1 MTPLARRAVGMALA
15 RAATSSRPGWVAV
28 AMVLVALAVAAC
40 SQQDERAQVADAIA
54 EQLGEIAKPAW
65 EKENAEP
72 WPDPATGV
80 LAVRDHGSDIEMP
93 AGVADVDVAVGGGR
107 GHGDE
112 DSAETVFGVVVEPTQ
127 GDPYCIHVALTS
139 TGKAFG
145 EVAIN
150 GDPDASCEDADS
162 ELMRRRD
169 NLEDLDP

>member
-1 MTPLARRAVGMALA
+1 MTPLARRALWMALG
-15 RAATSSRPGWVAV
+15 RASSGSRPGWVAV
-28 AMVLVALAVAAC
+28 GMVLAALSATAC
-40 SQQDERAQVADAIA
+40 SQQDDRAQVADSIA
-54 EQLGEIAKPAW
+54 EQLGEIAEPAW

-80 LAVRDHGSDIEMP
+80 LAVRDRGSDIELP
-93 AGVADVDVAVGGGR
+93 EGVADVDVAVGGGR

-112 DSAETVFGVVVEPTQ
+112 DSAETVFGVVVEPAE